1 MRFLVGLLIM
11 MSTTMFG
18 NVPIP
23 AEDIRQDMVQFDQAF
38 IPLWF
43 HIYEGDLSKAK
54 SEVFYVNFK
63 WQQLKNR
70 YGEASPDGAWQDAFC
85 RTDEWL
91 GDAYAAIDR
100 NDGRLALNQLNHAR
114 YELMELR
121 SQYGIAY
128 YLDEVYRFQEIVQA
142 IAEVVHDDKLCLLEW
157 NELEAMIG
165 RMNTNWV
172 RITQQALDMKL
183 YELDRETQLK
193 LQKGQARVAEKLL
206 YFNDQVAKA
215 NQLLLA
221 EAIRPLEKEAL
232 YQMRLF
238 GKFDAFKTYY
248 ASR

>member
-1 MRFLVGLLIM
+1 MRILVGLIM
-11 MSTTMFG
+11 MTSTIMFG
-18 NVPIP
+18 NTSIP

-43 HIYEGDLSKAK
+43 HIYEGNLSKAK

-70 YGEASPDGAWQDAFC
+70 YGEASDDGAWQDAFC
-85 RTDEWL
+85 RTEEWL
-91 GDAYAAIDR
+91 GDAYAAIDH

-121 SQYGIAY
+121 SQYGIPY
-128 YLDEVYRFQEIVQA
+128 YLDEIYRFQELVQA
-142 IAEVVHDDKLCLLEW
+142 IAEVVHDDKMCMLEW
-157 NELEAMIG
+157 SELETMIG

-172 RITQQALDMKL
+172 RVTQQVLNANL
-183 YELDRETQLK
+183 YELDRDTQQK
-193 LQKGQARVAEKLL
+193 LQKGRSRVAEKLL
-206 YFNDQVAKA
+206 YFNDQVTEAD
-215 NQLLLA
+215 QLLLA
-221 EAIRPLEKEAL
+221 EAIRPLEREAL